1 MFYAAREGHTQLC
14 KHFVENCA
22 ASVNQVD
29 SWGETPLFYAMKW
42 QRLETAIYL
51 LQSGASMGVVNK
63 RRQSAERLATVE
75 LAREL
80 HSRMQEWAEPPT
92 RKRKRPEEEEA
103 EEDGCA
109 AEGPLALEE
118 WATRPSKMPKISR
131 ASDECEE
138 STGTPEQEVVAENE
152 SHRVTVV
159 TADALEEV
167 RELQKRL
174 VAYQAKLF
182 HGRLFVQSCRALD
195 FCTAFGGAKEKD
207 SDFFDEYSVL
217 VEDGGLGKAAS
228 LVLVAREKETGRVVG
243 YCRADHGDEE
253 LRIAQLKVHSDHQ
266 RKGVGKLLI
275 QAAETQALRAEWAF
289 ESVTARVLHLN
300 SRAQQIFFRLGFDIR
315 DEPAPDPT
323 MSMLSMCVKMIR
335 RAKHAPEPPVE
346 QTIVEPYVQRA
357 FAPWHRRE
365 PRFLE

>member
-1 MFYAAREGHTQLC
+1 MLGALAERLLQAAQLRLC
-14 KHFVENCA
+14 KHLVENCA

-29 SWGETPLFYAMKW
+29 SWGETALFYAMKW

-51 LQSGASMGVVNK
+51 LRSGASMGIVNK
-63 RRQSAERLATVE
+63 RRQSAEGLATVE

-92 RKRKRPEEEEA
+92 RKRKRTEEEQEEEENV
-103 EEDGCA
+103 GA

-118 WATRPSKMPKISR
+118 WATRPGKMPKLAR
-131 ASDECEE
+131 TDSDECEE
-138 STGTPEQEVVAENE
+138 SGGTPELAVVAENE
-152 SHRVTVV
+152 SHTVTVV

-174 VAYQAKLF
+174 VAYLAKLF
-182 HGRLFVQSCRALD
+182 QGRLFVQSCRAQD
-195 FCTAFGGAKEKD
+195 FCAAFGGAKEKD
-207 SDFFDEYSVL
+207 SEFFEEHSAI

-228 LVLVAREKETGRVVG
+228 LVLVAREKESGRVVG

-253 LRIAQLKVHSDHQ
+253 LRIAQLKVHCDHQ

-289 ESVTARVLHLN
+289 ESVTVRVLHLN
-300 SRAQQIFFRLGFDIR
+300 SRAQQIFFSLGFDIR

-346 QTIVEPYVQRA
+346 QTIVEPY
-357 FAPWHRRE
+357 E
-365 PRFLE
+365 P

>member
-1 MFYAAREGHTQLC
+1 
-14 KHFVENCA
+14 
-22 ASVNQVD
+22 
-29 SWGETPLFYAMKW
+29 MKW

-92 RKRKRPEEEEA
+92 RKRKRTEEEE
-103 EEDGCA
+103 EEEEEEEGGGA

-118 WATRPSKMPKISR
+118 WATRPGKMPKLARPDSN
-131 ASDECEE
+131 DQEE
-138 STGTPEQEVVAENE
+138 STGTPDQEVVAENE

-167 RELQKRL
+167 RELQKML

-182 HGRLFVQSCRALD
+182 QGRLFVQSCRALD

-243 YCRADHGDEE
+243 YCRADHSDEE
-253 LRIAQLKVHSDHQ
+253 LRIAQLKAPVFS
-266 RKGVGKLLI
+266 GGLSC
-275 QAAETQALRAEWAF
+275 QAREVWG
-289 ESVTARVLHLN
+289 
-300 SRAQQIFFRLGFDIR
+300 LGG
-315 DEPAPDPT
+315 
-323 MSMLSMCVKMIR
+323 SSQL
-335 RAKHAPEPPVE
+335 
-346 QTIVEPYVQRA
+346 
-357 FAPWHRRE
+357 
-365 PRFLE
+365 

>member
-1 MFYAAREGHTQLC
+1 M
-14 KHFVENCA
+14 ENCA

-92 RKRKRPEEEEA
+92 RKRKRTEEEEA

-118 WATRPSKMPKISR
+118 WATRPVKMPKM
-131 ASDECEE
+131 AEE
-138 STGTPEQEVVAENE
+138 STGTPELAVVAENE

-167 RELQKRL
+167 RELQKML

-182 HGRLFVQSCRALD
+182 QGRLFVQSCRALD

-243 YCRADHGDEE
+243 YCRVDHSDEE
-253 LRIAQLKVHSDHQ
+253 LRIAQLKAPVFSGGAFLSSSG
-266 RKGVGKLLI
+266 GVGSRRI
-275 QAAETQALRAEWAF
+275 FSALRCCCCL
-289 ESVTARVLHLN
+289 SLCSLHSLLRQRCTATT
-300 SRAQQIFFRLGFDIR
+300 SGKA
-315 DEPAPDPT
+315 
-323 MSMLSMCVKMIR
+323 
-335 RAKHAPEPPVE
+335 
-346 QTIVEPYVQRA
+346 
-357 FAPWHRRE
+357 
-365 PRFLE
+365 

>member
-1 MFYAAREGHTQLC
+1 
-14 KHFVENCA
+14 
-22 ASVNQVD
+22 
-29 SWGETPLFYAMKW
+29 MKW
-42 QRLETAIYL
+42 QRLETAIYF

-92 RKRKRPEEEEA
+92 RKRKRTEEEE
-103 EEDGCA
+103 DGGA

-118 WATRPSKMPKISR
+118 WATRPGKMPKLAR
-131 ASDECEE
+131 TDSDECEE
-138 STGTPEQEVVAENE
+138 SGGTPALAVVAENE
-152 SHRVTVV
+152 SHTVTVV

-182 HGRLFVQSCRALD
+182 QGRLFVQSCRAQD
-195 FCTAFGGAKEKD
+195 FCAAFGGAKEKD
-207 SDFFDEYSVL
+207 SEFFEEHSAI

-228 LVLVAREKETGRVVG
+228 LVLVAREKESGRVVG

-253 LRIAQLKVHSDHQ
+253 LRIAQLKVHCDHQ

-300 SRAQQIFFRLGFDIR
+300 SQAQQIFFSFGFDIR

-335 RAKHAPEPPVE
+335 RAKHVPEPPVE
-346 QTIVEPYVQRA
+346 QTIVEPY
-357 FAPWHRRE
+357 E
-365 PRFLE
+365 PRLSQNSAAFPNPNLKKFRDLAASRARGAESLRAVAPQGPRSRDT

>member
-1 MFYAAREGHTQLC
+1 
-14 KHFVENCA
+14 
-22 ASVNQVD
+22 VD
-29 SWGETPLFYAMKW
+29 SWGETALFYAMKW
-42 QRLETAIYL
+42 QRLETEVDGRL
-51 LQSGASMGVVNK
+51 KPLGVVNK

-92 RKRKRPEEEEA
+92 RKRKRTEEDEEE
-103 EEDGCA
+103 GGGA

-118 WATRPSKMPKISR
+118 WATRPAKMPKMAR
-131 ASDECEE
+131 ADSDECEE
-138 STGTPEQEVVAENE
+138 STGTPELAVVAEND

-174 VAYQAKLF
+174 VVYQAKLF
-182 HGRLFVQSCRALD
+182 QGRLFVQSCRALD

-207 SDFFDEYSVL
+207 SEFFQEYSAI

-228 LVLVAREKETGRVVG
+228 LVLVACEKESGRVVG

-253 LRIAQLKVHSDHQ
+253 LLIAQLKVHSDHQ

-275 QAAETQALRAEWAF
+275 QAAEIQALRAEWAF

-300 SRAQQIFFRLGFDIR
+300 SRAQQIFFR
-315 DEPAPDPT
+315 
-323 MSMLSMCVKMIR
+323 
-335 RAKHAPEPPVE
+335 
-346 QTIVEPYVQRA
+346 
-357 FAPWHRRE
+357 
-365 PRFLE
+365 